1 MSVGRTG
8 YSRMAAL
15 MKLRSYDDVR
25 RHTAYLQT
33 VADWREGFEK
43 RAQLAQERL
52 EAGTLTHEEQ
62 DQLLEEGAAI
72 LKLMHGLMGSERRAA

>member
-1 MSVGRTG
+1 MGAR
-8 YSRMAAL
+8 

-33 VADWREGFEK
+33 VADWRESFEL

-52 EAGTLTHEEQ
+52 EAGTHCDDEQ
-62 DQLLEEGAAI
+62 DQLLHEGAAI
-72 LKLMHGLMGSERRAA
+72 LQLMHRLMKRRPA